1 MTKQELREYL
11 KAGYFMDDA
20 FDFGPGQDCDIFKA
34 DRFELGDEIIYIPE
48 VYLNMIPQGA
58 PITDDEVIEEVVS
71 NCYTGNDF
79 LEQCGGD
86 AEKAERLFWYCDW
99 QHPSSAMDE
108 GAVDDDEEE

>member
-20 FDFGPGQDCDIFKA
+20 FDFGPGQDSDIFKS
-34 DRFELGDEIIYIPE
+34 DRFELGDEIIYIPD